1 MANTEPGRFNPGK
14 VLITKERI
22 EYENIQK
29 K

>member
-1 MANTEPGRFNPGK
+1 MANTEPGRFDPGK